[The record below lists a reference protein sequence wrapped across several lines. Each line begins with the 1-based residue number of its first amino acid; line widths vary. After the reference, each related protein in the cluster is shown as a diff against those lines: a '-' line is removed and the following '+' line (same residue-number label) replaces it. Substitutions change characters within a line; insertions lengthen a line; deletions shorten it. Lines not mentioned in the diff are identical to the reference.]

1 MSAAAR
7 MTIVAALMAL
17 TAMASAALKPR
28 SAPSAAAP
36 DLQFMLPDDF
46 GAWRRVAVSEAV
58 LPAEAELG
66 PGEAVAYGAYKDE
79 FGRVVT
85 LVAAYG
91 PALGDSV
98 RLHRP
103 EKCYSSQ
110 GYEILERKE
119 SLLEIRGRMVPVID
133 LATKG
138 PSREEAVSYW
148 LREGRGFSLHSGD
161 NAWRRLK
168 GAQGPTDSALIRISS
183 PGLLPE
189 NVDLHRRFLLA
200 FAQTLDPEASSIFL
214 GADAPP

>member
-1 MSAAAR
+1 MSGAAR
-7 MTIVAALMAL
+7 MIIVAALMAF
-17 TAMASAALKPR
+17 TALGSAALKPR
-28 SAPSAAAP
+28 SASPAAAP
-36 DLQFMLPDDF
+36 DLQSMLPGDF
-46 GAWRRVAVSEAV
+46 GDWRRVAVSEAV

-66 PGEAVAYGAYKDE
+66 PGEAVAYAAYKDE

-103 EKCYSSQ
+103 EKCYSAQ

-119 SLLEIRGRMVPVID
+119 SPIEIRGFVVPVID

-138 PSREEAVSYW
+138 PSRDEAVSYW
-148 LREGRGFSLHSGD
+148 LREGRGFSLRSSD

-183 PGLLPE
+183 PGLLSE
-189 NVDLHRRFLLA
+189 NHGLHNRFLLA
-200 FAQTLDPEASSIFL
+200 FSQALAPETSAIFL
-214 GADAPP
+214 GAETPQ